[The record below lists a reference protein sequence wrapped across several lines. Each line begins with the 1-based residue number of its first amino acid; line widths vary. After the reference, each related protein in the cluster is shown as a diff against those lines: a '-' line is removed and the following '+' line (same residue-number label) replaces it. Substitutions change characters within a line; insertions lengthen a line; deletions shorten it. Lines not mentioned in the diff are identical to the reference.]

1 MNILTRAIRRRVMN
15 RIDAALGVARPAPRT
30 AGEALMSRLAV
41 ASVLRLALRWPALS
55 VLVIVSVV
63 AAPFMARRPGESIVR
78 APGQPQLKNRPQLK
92 KVSGPGDQPAS
103 L

>member
-15 RIDAALGVARPAPRT
+15 RIDAALDVARPAPRT
-30 AGEALMSRLAV
+30 AGGALMSRLAV
-41 ASVLRLALRWPALS
+41 ATVLRLALRWPALS

-63 AAPFMARRPGESIVR
+63 AARFIARRPGESIVR
-78 APGQPQLKNRPQLK
+78 APGQPQLG

>member
-1 MNILTRAIRRRVMN
+1 MSILTTALRRRAMQ
-15 RIDAALGVARPAPRT
+15 RIEAALGVAGPAPRIS
-30 AGEALMSRLAV
+30 GEALVRRLAA

-63 AAPFMARRPGESIVR
+63 AARFMTRRPGEIIVR
-78 APGQPQLKNRPQLK
+78 APAQGVNG
-92 KVSGPGDQPAS
+92 SGDQPAS

>member
-1 MNILTRAIRRRVMN
+1 MNILTRAIRRRVMD
-15 RIDAALGVARPAPRT
+15 RIDAALGVARPVPRT
-30 AGEALMSRLAV
+30 AGGALMSRVAA

-63 AAPFMARRPGESIVR
+63 AARFIARRPGEMIVR
-78 APGQPQLKNRPQLK
+78 APAQPQLG
-92 KVSGPGDQPAS
+92 KVSGPGDQSAS

>member
-1 MNILTRAIRRRVMN
+1 MNILTSAIRRRVMD

-30 AGEALMSRLAV
+30 AGGALLSRLAA
-41 ASVLRLALRWPALS
+41 ASLQRLALRWPALS
-55 VLVIVSVV
+55 VLLIVSVV
-63 AAPFMARRPGESIVR
+63 AARFMARRPGEIIVR
-78 APGQPQLKNRPQLK
+78 APAQPKLR